1 MNKTKII
8 ATVGPATASKEM
20 IRQLMLNGVDAF
32 RINMSHSD
40 DDFCRNIV
48 RIVNELN
55 VELNTYVAIMID
67 IKGPIVR
74 IGKVQNNNAFLKKG
88 DKIRVFMDNVLGDC
102 TKFSVDYPNLIKDV
116 PLNATLKIDDGLVE
130 LIVLDKGNDYL
141 LCEVLKEGNIASYK
155 TMNVLNIKL
164 NRPFL
169 DEKDK
174 RAIMLAHELN
184 ADFLALSFISSS
196 EDVLEVNDLLIN
208 MGNDHLQ
215 IISKIENDHAVDD
228 IDNIIKVSDGI
239 MIARGDLGAQIP
251 LERIP
256 GIQKK
261 IISKCHSKGIISIVA
276 TELLSNMTNLERPTR
291 AEVSDIAN
299 AVLDGTDAVMLSGE
313 TTVGRYPVE
322 ALNMMEKIIKAAE
335 RDIDYNSVLQKSI
348 QTEKRDMTGTLAYSV
363 AGCALNLQ
371 CKAIFTPTMSGYTAK
386 KISRFRPVCPIIAPS
401 PNIGTVKSLALNFG
415 VYPVLIHDLKSLDAI
430 IEESKKIAQDIL
442 ALTRKDNI
450 IITGGYPFK
459 KVKTTNFMKIEEI

>member
-55 VELNTYVAIMID
+55 IELNTYVAIMID

-141 LCEVLKEGNIASYK
+141 LCEVLKEGNIASHK

-430 IEESKKIAQDIL
+430 IEESKKIAQDML

>member
-430 IEESKKIAQDIL
+430 IEESKKIAQDML

>member
-55 VELNTYVAIMID
+55 IELNTYVAIMID

-141 LCEVLKEGNIASYK
+141 LCEVLKEGNIASHK

-363 AGCALNLQ
+363 VGCALNLQ

-386 KISRFRPVCPIIAPS
+386 KISRFRPICPIIAPS

>member
-8 ATVGPATASKEM
+8 ATVGPATACKEM
-20 IRQLMLNGVDAF
+20 IRQLILNGVDTI

-48 RIVNELN
+48 RIINELN
-55 VELNTYVAIMID
+55 IELNTYVAVMID

-74 IGKVQNNNAFLKKG
+74 IGKVQNNHAFLKKG
-88 DKIRVFMDNVLGDC
+88 DKIRIFMEDILGDC

-116 PLNATLKIDDGLVE
+116 PLNTTLKIDDGLVE
-130 LIVLDKGNDYL
+130 LRVLDKGSNYL
-141 LCEVLKEGNIASYK
+141 LCEVLKEGNIASHK

-169 DEKDK
+169 SEKDK
-174 RAIMLAHELN
+174 QVIKLAHELN
-184 ADFLALSFISSS
+184 ADFLALSFVSSS

-215 IISKIENDHAVDD
+215 IISKIENNYAVAD

-239 MIARGDLGAQIP
+239 MVARGDLGAEIP

-261 IISKCHSKGIISIVA
+261 IISKCHARGVISIVA
-276 TELLSNMTNLERPTR
+276 TELLSNMTNLDHPTR

-313 TTVGRYPVE
+313 TTVGKYPVE
-322 ALNMMEKIIKAAE
+322 ALNMMERIIKAAE
-335 RDIDYNSVLQKSI
+335 KDIDYNSVLQKSI
-348 QTEKRDMTGTLAYSV
+348 QTEKRDVTGTLAYSV

-386 KISRFRPVCPIIAPS
+386 KISRFHPICPIVAPS
-401 PNIGTVKSLALNFG
+401 PNIATVKSLALNFG
-415 VYPVLIHDLKSLDAI
+415 VYPVLIDDLKSLDAI
-430 IEESKKIAQDIL
+430 VLKSKKLAQEML
-442 ALTRKDNI
+442 GLTTKDNI

-459 KVKTTNFMKIEEI
+459 KVKTTNFMKIEEM

>member
-32 RINMSHSD
+32 RINMIHSD

-215 IISKIENDHAVDD
+215 IISKIENDYAVDD

-401 PNIGTVKSLALNFG
+401 PNIGTVKSLVLNFG

-430 IEESKKIAQDIL
+430 IEESKKIAQDML

>member
-67 IKGPIVR
+67 IKGPTVR

-88 DKIRVFMDNVLGDC
+88 DKIRVFMENVLGDC

-363 AGCALNLQ
+363 VGCALNLQ

-386 KISRFRPVCPIIAPS
+386 KISRFRPICPIIAPS
-401 PNIGTVKSLALNFG
+401 PNISTVKSLALNFG

>member
-1 MNKTKII
+1 
-8 ATVGPATASKEM
+8 M
-20 IRQLMLNGVDAF
+20 I
-32 RINMSHSD
+32 
-40 DDFCRNIV
+40 
-48 RIVNELN
+48 
-55 VELNTYVAIMID
+55 ELNTYVAVMID
-67 IKGPIVR
+67 IKGPVVR
-74 IGKVQNNNAFLKKG
+74 IGKIQNNIAFLKEG
-88 DKIRVFMDNVLGDC
+88 EKIRVFMEDVLGDC

-116 PLNATLKIDDGLVE
+116 PINTILKLDDGLVE
-130 LIVLDKGNDYL
+130 IKVLDKGINYL
-141 LCEVLKEGNIASYK
+141 LCEVLKEGNIASHK
-155 TMNVLNIKL
+155 TMNVSNIKL

-174 RAIMLAHELN
+174 KSIMLAHELN
-184 ADFLALSFISSS
+184 ADFLALSFVSSS

-215 IISKIENDHAVDD
+215 IISKIENNYAVDD

-239 MIARGDLGAQIP
+239 MVARGDLGAEIS

-256 GIQKK
+256 GIQKR
-261 IISKCHSKGIISIVA
+261 IISKCHARGIISIVA
-276 TELLSNMTNLERPTR
+276 TELLSNMTNWERPTR

-313 TTVGRYPVE
+313 TTVGKYPVE
-322 ALNMMEKIIKAAE
+322 ALNMMEKIIRASEK
-335 RDIDYNSVLQKSI
+335 DIDYSSVLQKSI
-348 QTEKRDMTGTLAYSV
+348 QTEKRDVTGTLAYSV

-386 KISRFRPVCPIIAPS
+386 KISRFRPVCPIVAPS
-401 PNIGTVKSLALNFG
+401 PNIATVKSLALNFG
-415 VYPVLIHDLKSLDAI
+415 VYPVLIDDLKSLDAI
-430 IEESKKIAQDIL
+430 IEKSKELAKEML
-442 ALTRKDNI
+442 ALKTKDNI

>member
-313 TTVGRYPVE
+313 TTVGRHPVE

-363 AGCALNLQ
+363 VGCALNLQ

>member
-1 MNKTKII
+1 MDKTKII
-8 ATVGPATASKEM
+8 AAVGPATSSKEI
-20 IRQLMLNGVDAF
+20 IRHLILNGVDTF

-55 VELNTYVAIMID
+55 AELNTYVAIMID

-74 IGKVQNNNAFLKKG
+74 IGKIQNNNAFLKKG
-88 DKIRVFMDNVLGDC
+88 DKIRVFMDDVLGDC

-116 PLNATLKIDDGLVE
+116 PINATLKLDDGLVE
-130 LIVLDKGNDYL
+130 LTVLDKGSNYL
-141 LCEVLKEGNIASYK
+141 LCEVLKEGNIASHK

-164 NRPFL
+164 NRSFL

-174 RAIMLAHELN
+174 KAIMLAHELN
-184 ADFLALSFISSS
+184 ADFLALSFVSSS

-215 IISKIENDHAVDD
+215 IISKIENNYAVAD

-239 MIARGDLGAQIP
+239 MIARGDLGAEIP

-261 IISKCHSKGIISIVA
+261 IISKCHSRGIISIVA
-276 TELLSNMTNLERPTR
+276 TELLSNMTNLDRPTR

-313 TTVGRYPVE
+313 TTVGKYPVE

-348 QTEKRDMTGTLAYSV
+348 QTEKRDVTGTLAYSV

-401 PNIGTVKSLALNFG
+401 PNVGTVKSLALNFG
-415 VYPVLIHDLKSLDAI
+415 VYPVLIDDLKSLDAI
-430 IEESKKIAQDIL
+430 IEKSKKLAQEML
-442 ALTRKDNI
+442 ALTTKDNI

>member
-313 TTVGRYPVE
+313 TTVGRHPVE

-371 CKAIFTPTMSGYTAK
+371 CKAIFTPTMSGYTTK

-430 IEESKKIAQDIL
+430 IEESKKIAQDML

>member
-1 MNKTKII
+1 
-8 ATVGPATASKEM
+8 
-20 IRQLMLNGVDAF
+20 
-32 RINMSHSD
+32 
-40 DDFCRNIV
+40 
-48 RIVNELN
+48 
-55 VELNTYVAIMID
+55 MID

-74 IGKVQNNNAFLKKG
+74 IGKIQNNNAFLKKG
-88 DKIRVFMDNVLGDC
+88 DKIRVFMDDVLGDC

-116 PLNATLKIDDGLVE
+116 PINATLKLDDGLVE
-130 LIVLDKGNDYL
+130 LTVLDKGSNYL
-141 LCEVLKEGNIASYK
+141 LCEVLKEGNIASHK

-174 RAIMLAHELN
+174 KAIMLAHELN
-184 ADFLALSFISSS
+184 ADFLALSFVSSS

-215 IISKIENDHAVDD
+215 IISKIENNYAVAD

-239 MIARGDLGAQIP
+239 MIARGDLGAEIP

-261 IISKCHSKGIISIVA
+261 IISKCHSRGIISIVA
-276 TELLSNMTNLERPTR
+276 TELLSNMTNLDRPTR

-313 TTVGRYPVE
+313 TTVGKYPVE

-348 QTEKRDMTGTLAYSV
+348 QTEKRDVTGTLAYSV

-401 PNIGTVKSLALNFG
+401 PNVGTVKSLALNFG
-415 VYPVLIHDLKSLDAI
+415 VYPVLIDDLKSLDAI
-430 IEESKKIAQDIL
+430 IEKSKKLAQEML
-442 ALTRKDNI
+442 ALTTKDNI

>member
-67 IKGPIVR
+67 IKGPTVR
-74 IGKVQNNNAFLKKG
+74 IGKVQNNNAFFFFF

-363 AGCALNLQ
+363 VGCALNLQ

-386 KISRFRPVCPIIAPS
+386 KISRFRPICPIIAPS
-401 PNIGTVKSLALNFG
+401 PNISTVKSLALNFG